1 LILLKQGFKMKKT
14 LALATLSAAAALTF
28 SGCAMTV
35 GAPATGFI
43 LTNAKGPGM
52 AATPH
57 KIAKTGTTQCQS
69 ILGLVASGDC
79 SISTAAKNGG
89 ITKVATVDFDVS
101 NILGLFATTTVIVTG
116 E

>member
-1 LILLKQGFKMKKT
+1 MTMKSIKVT
-14 LALATLSAAAALTF
+14 AIAAAAAVTF

-35 GAPATGFI
+35 GSPATGF
-43 LTNAKGPGM
+43 LYTQAKGPGL

-57 KIAKTGTTQCQS
+57 ALMKEGRSTCQS
-69 ILGLVASGDC
+69 ILGMIAMGDC

-89 ITKVATVDFDVS
+89 ITKVASVDYDVS
-101 NILGLFATTTVIVTG
+101 NILGIIAKTTVIVSG

>member
-1 LILLKQGFKMKKT
+1 MTMKSFKV
-14 LALATLSAAAALTF
+14 AAIAAAAAVTF

-35 GAPATGFI
+35 GSPATGFI
-43 LTNAKGPGM
+43 LNSAKGPGH

-57 KIAKTGTTQCQS
+57 KIMKEGRSTCQS

-79 SISTAAKNGG
+79 TISTAAKNGG

-101 NILGLFATTTVIVTG
+101 NILGIFAKTTIIVTG